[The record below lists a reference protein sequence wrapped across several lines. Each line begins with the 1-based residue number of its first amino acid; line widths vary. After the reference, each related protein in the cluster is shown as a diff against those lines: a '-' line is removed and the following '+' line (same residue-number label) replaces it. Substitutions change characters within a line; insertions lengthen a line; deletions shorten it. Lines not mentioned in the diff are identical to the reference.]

1 MSGKT
6 NKGGSGP
13 QYVEDKG
20 AKRRRE
26 FEGNAPQWMEGP
38 KGHGKS
44 RYYLELVSGRS
55 GQTLAP
61 AGKDTGSKINEKVLS
76 LWQEKIAD
84 TTLIIKEI
92 MFELNNTERRYLG
105 LEFVQSH
112 WDRVEL
118 FDRILYF
125 DGDTIKKIIES
136 RDYSYYEYAVDAPTG
151 AGRSLLLPK
160 TSKGHPTKLTE
171 STLKRISPKGV
182 EVWYF
187 CDRVSIFNHT
197 TAQFYYLERGLPYV
211 AGGESAFPKWLEKW
225 VYETTQADLDEI
237 EAFRQGSR
245 KHVKYQEGDF
255 FAFKLRRRKWGFG
268 RLIYDISA
276 RRKNPEFKKKKNYGL
291 TDLMGR
297 VLIIQ
302 VYLASA
308 DKPEYDLEALRC
320 CKTLP
325 AQAIWDD
332 SLYYGEFRILGHLPL
347 SLEELWP
354 LESYGR
360 SISRDDPDTVYLQYG
375 LIYKEQSIG
384 KFDKHLSAR
393 SERDLP
399 NPYSNYGISGALM
412 FDPEVLEDCI
422 QQNSVDPY
430 WQQDYYGIDT
440 DLRNPA
446 NANIRRD
453 IFKHFGLN
461 PDLTYAENLRMNLQA

>member
-1 MSGKT
+1 MRPERT
-6 NKGGSGP
+6 RIRRP
-13 QYVEDKG
+13 EADKG
-20 AKRRRE
+20 SLRGTPLNE
-26 FEGNAPQWMEGP
+26 W
-38 KGHGKS
+38 KG
-44 RYYLELVSGRS
+44 
-55 GQTLAP
+55 P
-61 AGKDTGSKINEKVLS
+61 AGMDTGSKINEKVLS
-76 LWQEKIAD
+76 LWQERIAD

-105 LEFVQSH
+105 LEFVQPH

-118 FDRILYF
+118 FDRIVYF

-136 RDYSYYEYAVDAPTG
+136 RDYSYDEYAVDAPTG

-160 TSKGHPTKLTE
+160 TPKGRPTKLTE
-171 STLKRISPKGV
+171 ATLKRISPQGV
-182 EVWYF
+182 QVWYF

-225 VYETTQADLDEI
+225 VCETTRADLDEI

-291 TDLMGR
+291 TNLMGR

-325 AQAIWDD
+325 AQAIWDN

-375 LIYKEQSIG
+375 LIYKEQNIR
-384 KFDKHLSAR
+384 KFDKYLSAR
-393 SERDLP
+393 CGQDFLWDP
-399 NPYSNYGISGALM
+399 DPYRNDGISGALN

-430 WQQDYYGIDT
+430 WQQDLYGIDT

-446 NANIRRD
+446 NADIRRD

-461 PDLTYAENLRMNLQA
+461 PDLTYADNLRMNLQA